1 MDKKN
6 IEKTINS
13 PINYFS
19 AVVTTTIT
27 MDTLSGMR
35 QLYAARLLAR
45 KQAARIDSLA
55 SKADKSAEL
64 AKARAT
70 KQASDIKNEWLQK
83 YAANL
88 DAASNEVKTLIKLGT
103 GDFSVLD
110 VDTQKLGLAIIGK
123 LQSGDKISGQ
133 TIRDFVKSAA
143 KFLNVNIVPA
153 RDSEESIADSFAKM
167 TYKDYKVCSVRS
179 DGKRHVDSLRAAQF
193 VTRSVEDFERL
204 LAIYIYDSWCYTS
217 GMEVLEAS
225 KAAKKSKKS

>member
-13 PINYFS
+13 PVNYFT
-19 AVVTTTIT
+19 AVVSTTIT
-27 MDTLSGMR
+27 MDTLCGMR

-70 KQASDIKNEWLQK
+70 KQASDLKNAWLQK

-88 DAASNEVKTLIKLGT
+88 DNASDEVKYLIKLGC

-110 VDTQKLGLAIIGK
+110 VDTQKIGLDIIGK
-123 LQSGDKISGQ
+123 IQTGDNVTGQ
-133 TIRDFVKSAA
+133 NIRDFIKSAA
-143 KFLNVNIVPA
+143 KCLNVDIVPA
-153 RDSEESIADSFAKM
+153 RDSDETISESFAKM
-167 TYKDYKVCSVRS
+167 TFKDYKVCSVRS
-179 DGKRHVDSLRAAQF
+179 DGKKHVDSLRAAKF
-193 VTRSVEDFERL
+193 VTRSVEDFERI
-204 LAIYIYDSWCYTS
+204 LAIYVYDSWCYTS
-217 GMEVLEAS
+217 GKAVIESA
-225 KAAKKSKKS
+225 KAAKKSKK